1 MVAASV
7 TFLDGNATAASQMQS
22 RLSSDSPEV
31 VQGIFPE
38 STFGPVI
45 MSAVNQTNVTNPGK
59 SPRYFF
65 HATQQGCWAVLP
77 ASLEADIYKT
87 RGRPLLKLLLLLHNC
102 FECARCCP

>member
-1 MVAASV
+1 MAASV

-45 MSAVNQTNVTNPGK
+45 MSAVNQTNVTNPSK
-59 SPRYFF
+59 SSGRIPLLHSMGAGFAACPTWGR
-65 HATQQGCWAVLP
+65 HLQDRRLP
-77 ASLEADIYKT
+77 AAL
-87 RGRPLLKLLLLLHNC
+87 PLVVVVVAKV
-102 FECARCCP
+102 P